1 LNGVEIYKELIQEN
15 NRRRTEIV
23 DLPAGKVAL
32 EITVFKKNKSS
43 ANKLGF
49 WLKGP
54 EFRSTAYHSFGSF
67 LNSSSDDPILMDA
80 KNPTIFRSFMDLYKN
95 GKKTKRVVH
104 AVNVGNPA
112 NLHYTYD
119 LDNGSIAQIW
129 KGDFLNT
136 TPMWDSRGDGS
147 SRPRGVVLGLPN
159 VPSLSLQENLFSQ
172 SDVFSEPYKIKG
184 YEVDQDENP
193 TFLYEI
199 GGADVTDK
207 IRIVDHKYLDRTI
220 KIKNAKAGQ
229 KVRLGLSTDIKQVNE
244 NTYVLDGKSYYIQ
257 ATGATIETQG
267 LSKVLTLPAAEQ
279 VHYSI
284 LW

>member
-1 LNGVEIYKELIQEN
+1 
-15 NRRRTEIV
+15 
-23 DLPAGKVAL
+23 
-32 EITVFKKNKSS
+32 
-43 ANKLGF
+43 
-49 WLKGP
+49 
-54 EFRSTAYHSFGSF
+54 
-67 LNSSSDDPILMDA
+67 
-80 KNPTIFRSFMDLYKN
+80 
-95 GKKTKRVVH
+95 VV
-104 AVNVGNPA
+104 
-112 NLHYTYD
+112 
-119 LDNGSIAQIW
+119 
-129 KGDFLNT
+129 
-136 TPMWDSRGDGS
+136 
-147 SRPRGVVLGLPN
+147 
-159 VPSLSLQENLFSQ
+159 
-172 SDVFSEPYKIKG
+172 SEPYKIKG

-220 KIKNAKAGQ
+220 KIKNAKVGQ

-257 ATGATIETQG
+257 ATGATIEPQG

>member
-1 LNGVEIYKELIQEN
+1 
-15 NRRRTEIV
+15 
-23 DLPAGKVAL
+23 
-32 EITVFKKNKSS
+32 
-43 ANKLGF
+43 
-49 WLKGP
+49 
-54 EFRSTAYHSFGSF
+54 
-67 LNSSSDDPILMDA
+67 MDA

-172 SDVFSEPYKIKG
+172 SDVVSEPYKIKG

-220 KIKNAKAGQ
+220 KIKNAKVGQ

-257 ATGATIETQG
+257 ATGATIEPQG